1 MGQRTFKLLADCD
14 YNIVMQCESEEKK
27 AAWCSC
33 IAKELRPREDPPC
46 CFSDICKLG
55 DACCTCFTH
64 GKKQCVVPN
73 RRSLQ
78 RRKKMIVSGSSCKD
92 VSKQNTKFSSN
103 RNVMEEERGTSGSTM
118 AGLLRFAGEID
129 VDVVCNENVEDLADP
144 SSANRRYVTGVLE
157 RAGIACD
164 IHLYTADKKGARTV
178 RPRSWMIGL
187 EYDVTDANF
196 KSYWASKATVAKMHA
211 TANSLT
217 ADQLSIH
224 EYLPPEEQAQLL
236 QSTLTEMIDRIEIWI
251 KGGAGPPD

>member
-1 MGQRTFKLLADCD
+1 
-14 YNIVMQCESEEKK
+14 
-27 AAWCSC
+27 
-33 IAKELRPREDPPC
+33 
-46 CFSDICKLG
+46 
-55 DACCTCFTH
+55 
-64 GKKQCVVPN
+64 
-73 RRSLQ
+73 
-78 RRKKMIVSGSSCKD
+78 MIVSGSSCKD

-118 AGLLRFAGEID
+118 AGLLRFSGEID

-187 EYDVTDANF
+187 EYDWTDESF

-224 EYLPPEEQAQLL
+224 EYLLPEEQAQLL
-236 QSTLTEMIDRIEIWI
+236 QSTLTEMIDRIEIMD
-251 KGGAGPPD
+251 KGWGGTPRLNY